1 MESFNKKRS
10 KEFKLASAMH
20 IKLKFR
26 PFLLSAI
33 VFIPFL
39 LKAQDKVAY
48 KDASQAIEARV
59 KDLLSKLTLEEKVSL
74 LGYNSKAVP
83 RLGIPAYNWWN
94 EALHGVARAGEATIF
109 PQAIAMAATFNDDL
123 LKQVST
129 AISTEARAKYN
140 LAMAKDR
147 HLQYMGLTFWTPNI
161 NIFRDPRWG
170 RGQETYGEDPYL
182 TATMG
187 TAFVKGLQ
195 GDDPNHLKASA
206 TAKHFAVHSG
216 PEATRDYFDAVV
228 DEKDLR
234 ETYLY
239 AFHALVNGGVE
250 SVMSAYNKV
259 NGTPNSINK
268 MLLTDILRKEWGFK
282 GHVVTDCGAL
292 NDVYSTHKSLPG
304 PIETAAAAI
313 KAGID
318 LDCSTVLQNDAL
330 KAVQKGLLTENEING
345 ALAALL
351 RTEFKLGFYDD
362 AKASP
367 YYNYGADSVHNSAH
381 TTLAR
386 TAAQQS
392 MVLLKNN
399 NNVLP
404 LSKSNYSSFMVLGPN
419 AASLDAMIANYHGT
433 SSKVVNFVEGITAAV
448 GPGARVEYDQGSDY
462 KDTTHFGGTW
472 AAGNA
477 DATIAVIGLSPV
489 LEGEAGDAFLSETGG
504 DRKNLSLPASEIS
517 FMKEL
522 RKSVKNKPIIAV
534 ITAGSDIDIDAIAP
548 YADAIIL
555 AWYPGEQGGNALADL
570 VFGDVSPSGH
580 LPLTFYKALSNVPD
594 YKDYSMK
601 GRTYRYYTGPVQYP
615 FGFGLSYTSFAYS
628 LKNELKSRY
637 KSTDTISVS
646 IQVKNTGKMNGD
658 EVVQAYIEYPQIDR
672 MPVKELKSFKRVSV
686 GTGAEQSVTI
696 KIPVKELQKW
706 DMISHSWKVYP
717 GSYKLVLG
725 SNSQD
730 EKLTLP
736 FNVTK

>member
-1 MESFNKKRS
+1 MGKHM
-10 KEFKLASAMH
+10 FKY
-20 IKLKFR
+20 
-26 PFLLSAI
+26 LLF
-33 VFIPFL
+33 VL
-39 LKAQDKVAY
+39 LISSNITSAQDKPTY
-48 KDASQAIEARV
+48 RDASKSIDSRV
-59 KDLLSKLTLEEKVSL
+59 NDLLSRLTLEEKVSL

-109 PQAIAMAATFNDDL
+109 PQAIGMAATFNDDL
-123 LKQVST
+123 LHQVST

-140 LAMAKDR
+140 LAIAKDR

-170 RGQETYGEDPYL
+170 RGQETYGEDPFL
-182 TATMG
+182 TGTMG
-187 TAFVKGLQ
+187 TAFVQGLQ
-195 GDDPNHLKASA
+195 GNDPNHLKASA

-216 PEATRDYFDAVV
+216 PEATRDYFDARV

-268 MLLTDILRKEWGFK
+268 FLLTDVLRKEWGFK

-292 NDVYSTHKSLPG
+292 DDVYSTHKSLPG
-304 PIETAAAAI
+304 PVETAAAAI

-318 LDCSTVLQNDAL
+318 LDCSTVLQNDAI
-330 KAVQKGLLTENEING
+330 KAVQKGLLTEKEIDG

-351 RTEFKLGFYDD
+351 RTEIKLGFYDD
-362 AKASP
+362 ATASP
-367 YYNYGADSVHNSAH
+367 YYGYGADSVHNAAH
-381 TTLAR
+381 VALAR
-386 TAAQQS
+386 KAAQQS
-392 MVLLKNN
+392 MVLLKND

-404 LSKSNYSSFMVLGPN
+404 LKKANYSSIMVLGAN

-448 GPGARVEYDQGSDY
+448 GPGTRVEYDQGSDY
-462 KDTTHFGGTW
+462 KDTVHFGGTW

-504 DRKNLSLPASEIS
+504 DRKNLSLPASEIA

-522 RKSVKNKPIIAV
+522 RKSVKNKPIVAV
-534 ITAGSDIDIDAIAP
+534 ITAGSDVDIDAIAP
-548 YADAIIL
+548 YADAIIF
-555 AWYPGEQGGNALADL
+555 AWYPGEQGGNALADI

-628 LKNELKSRY
+628 LKNEMKHGY
-637 KSTDTISVS
+637 KPTDTISVNL
-646 IQVKNTGKMNGD
+646 QVKNTGVMDGD
-658 EVVQAYIEYPQIDR
+658 EVLQAYIQYPQIDR
-672 MPVKELKSFKRVSV
+672 MPVKELKGFKRVTV
-686 GTGAEQSVTI
+686 IKGNEQTI
-696 KIPVKELQKW
+696 TLKIPVRELQKW
-706 DMISHSWKVYP
+706 DMTSHGWKVYP

-730 EKLTLP
+730 EKLALP
-736 FNVTK
+736 FTIKEK